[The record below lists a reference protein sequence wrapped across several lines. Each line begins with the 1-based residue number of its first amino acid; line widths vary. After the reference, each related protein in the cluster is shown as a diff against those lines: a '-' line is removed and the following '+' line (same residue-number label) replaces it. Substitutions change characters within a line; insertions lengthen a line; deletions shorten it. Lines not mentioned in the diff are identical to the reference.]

1 MDTRRGYIHRM
12 MRTLTTLLL
21 LVCFAWS
28 QAAAADCR
36 QPSGPGGQ
44 ADVQES
50 AHPHHHSGHPAP
62 APAGDD
68 DARHP
73 QAPAHHA
80 STGCGVLVSCGA
92 AASPPAIVPPTAA
105 FADAG
110 HGIGADRGA
119 YASPTLSTDPPP
131 PRIALRS

>member
-1 MDTRRGYIHRM
+1 M
-12 MRTLTTLLL
+12 MRTLTALLL

-28 QAAAADCR
+28 QAAAAECR
-36 QPSGPGGQ
+36 QATPSGGP
-44 ADVQES
+44 ADVQAS
-50 AHPHHHSGHPAP
+50 APGHHHGHPAP

-68 DARHP
+68 THHP

-80 STGCGVLVSCGA
+80 ATGCGMVSACGT
-92 AASPPAIVPPTAA
+92 AASPPPIIAPSAA

-110 HGIGADRGA
+110 HGVAMERGA

>member
-1 MDTRRGYIHRM
+1 M
-12 MRTLTTLLL
+12 MRTFTSLLL

-36 QPSGPGGQ
+36 QASPPGGQ
-44 ADVQES
+44 ADVQAS
-50 AHPHHHSGHPAP
+50 AHQHHHGHPAP

-73 QAPAHHA
+73 QSPAHHA
-80 STGCGVLVSCGA
+80 GTGCGLLMSCGA
-92 AASPPAIVPPTAA
+92 AASPPPIVPLSAA

-110 HGIGADRGA
+110 HGIAADRGA